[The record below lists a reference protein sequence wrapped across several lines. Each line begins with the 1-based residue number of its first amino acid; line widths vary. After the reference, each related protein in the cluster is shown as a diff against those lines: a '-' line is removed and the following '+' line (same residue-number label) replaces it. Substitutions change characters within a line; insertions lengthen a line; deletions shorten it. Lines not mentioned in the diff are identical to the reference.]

1 MSWVGGEFILNDIKK
16 KDLDAI
22 ANRIR
27 YVVRSNANLAEFPN
41 MGNRINPFKHICP
54 QKIFNSY
61 EEAENALED
70 RRSEWSRNYTGYVAF
85 RDIDSVKESKQL
97 MELKKKIDTEREKEI
112 RYGLDNNVK
121 DQKADYIGCRK
132 CGSKINKSY
141 IQANRCPVCDFDLRS
156 DTFKKRMA
164 GYQEK
169 IDKLMKELNEEKKK
183 NAAKAPVKYLVMY
196 EEYVG

>member
-1 MSWVGGEFILNDIKK
+1 
-16 KDLDAI
+16 
-22 ANRIR
+22 
-27 YVVRSNANLAEFPN
+27 

-97 MELKKKIDTEREKEI
+97 MELKRKIDTEREKEI

-121 DQKADYIGCRK
+121 DQKADYIG
-132 CGSKINKSY
+132 S
-141 IQANRCPVCDFDLRS
+141 
-156 DTFKKRMA
+156 
-164 GYQEK
+164 
-169 IDKLMKELNEEKKK
+169 LMLFRN
-183 NAAKAPVKYLVMY
+183 
-196 EEYVG
+196 